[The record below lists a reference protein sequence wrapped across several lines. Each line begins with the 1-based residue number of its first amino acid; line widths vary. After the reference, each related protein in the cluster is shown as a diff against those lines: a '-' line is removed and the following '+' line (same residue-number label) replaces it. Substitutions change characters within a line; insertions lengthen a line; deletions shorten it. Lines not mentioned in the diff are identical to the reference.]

1 MNNFLKQFAIKI
13 LLNNVSHIFN
23 LITDYM
29 EPYTNVVIFGLPD
42 YYIVAFDLW
51 LTISSLICFHMVE
64 WHKLDHVLRQFRLL
78 QDILEQCDKELRLHK
93 YDLRGQHDLDWMNIH
108 HHYIWRWEARYNNLG
123 RAEVASTSF
132 GYNHPYMVWY
142 HSITRFFVT
151 PHGSL

>member
-1 MNNFLKQFAIKI
+1 
-13 LLNNVSHIFN
+13 
-23 LITDYM
+23 
-29 EPYTNVVIFGLPD
+29 
-42 YYIVAFDLW
+42 
-51 LTISSLICFHMVE
+51 MVE

-93 YDLRGQHDLDWMNIH
+93 YDLRGQHDLDWMSIY
-108 HHYIWRWEARYNNLG
+108 HHYIQRWEAGYDHLARTEATCTCY
-123 RAEVASTSF
+123 